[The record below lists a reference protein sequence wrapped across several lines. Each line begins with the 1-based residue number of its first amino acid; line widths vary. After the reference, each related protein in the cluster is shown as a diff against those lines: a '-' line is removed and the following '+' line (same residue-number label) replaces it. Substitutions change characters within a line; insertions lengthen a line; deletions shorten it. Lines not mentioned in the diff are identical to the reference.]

1 MSACVQEFMEKPHKA
16 YACGKGNGRII
27 KTLSNAFTGT
37 SEKMQESEKQ
47 AFAGLMHLAM
57 QVPEGRETAAL
68 LAEMGYSFAFEATTG
83 CDGFCMPDK
92 KKIVLNPNSSVESLL
107 PVFVHEGRHAVQ
119 ESLKSENEPRLEKM
133 RVSSM
138 YQEGRATEADAYAHE
153 MAFIYQMKDVY
164 PAVYET
170 MEAKK
175 SPIFEAFVSEMDKS
189 GDEKKAMQQT
199 FEAFYGFDRI
209 RDFYDGWHKDWV
221 KEGVR
226 VAVAN
231 RDTRAFSDQKYTA
244 ADILKKCVYQGK
256 PYIDEDFL
264 NSPKA
269 FSLTAADKKEVMGL
283 MDGYVSAVKGAK
295 ADTSVMT
302 MYTRG
307 EVGHHAFSNAVAA
320 KVSKKK
326 GR

>member
-1 MSACVQEFMEKPHKA
+1 MSENVNEFMEKPYKA

-27 KTLSNAFTGT
+27 KTLSNAFKGT
-37 SEKMQESEKQ
+37 SKEAQESEKQ

-57 QVPEGRETAAL
+57 QVPEGRETVVA
-68 LAEMGYSFAFEATTG
+68 LAEMGYSFAFEATAG
-83 CDGFCMPDK
+83 CDGFCSPNR

-107 PVFVHEGRHAVQ
+107 PVFVHEGRHAIQ
-119 ESLKSENEPRLEKM
+119 DNLKSTNEPPLEKM
-133 RVSSM
+133 CISSM
-138 YQEGRATEADAYAHE
+138 YQDGRATEADAYAHE

-164 PAVYET
+164 PSVYET

-175 SPIFEAFVSEMDKS
+175 SPIFEAFVGEMNRS

-199 FEAFYGFDRI
+199 FESFYDFERI

-231 RDTRAFSDQKYTA
+231 RDTRAFSDQKYAA
-244 ADILKKCVYQGK
+244 ADVLKKCVYQGE
-256 PYIDEDFL
+256 PYMDEAFL

-269 FSLTAADKKEVMGL
+269 FSLSAEDKKEVTGL

-295 ADTSVMT
+295 ADKSVMT

-307 EVGHHAFSNAVAA
+307 KSGNAFSNVVAA